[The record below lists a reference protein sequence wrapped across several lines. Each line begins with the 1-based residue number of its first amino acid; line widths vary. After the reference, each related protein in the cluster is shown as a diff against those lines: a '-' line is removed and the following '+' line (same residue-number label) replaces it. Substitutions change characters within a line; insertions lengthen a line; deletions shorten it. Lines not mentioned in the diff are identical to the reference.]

1 MTGPGDRQPTA
12 CTHSATGEWPRARVW
27 ASCINLKKIQRA
39 KIQTD
44 RMREALG
51 IQARHKA
58 TQCEI

>member
-12 CTHSATGEWPRARVW
+12 CTHSATGECPRARVW

-39 KIQTD
+39 EIQID
-44 RMREALG
+44 RMREALDV
-51 IQARHKA
+51 QARHKA